1 MLEYNEG
8 GEPWSIHSCGRV
20 PRLGGGQEMGVES
33 NSKRNI
39 DVKLRSLVS
48 VPWMA
53 LCDTPGILSRE
64 MKQELFGREAVLVF
78 LGKVE

>member
-1 MLEYNEG
+1 MREGNHGQYIPVGEYQD
-8 GEPWSIHSCGRV
+8 W
-20 PRLGGGQEMGVES
+20 GGGQEMGVES